1 MNASTILAQHGYT
14 LTQAAQ
20 WLSQNANNPREIYA
34 TTKALGLS
42 NDMLA
47 DILRPSM
54 PSINAAEIDAYFNGN
69 GIATA
74 SSALAQH
81 GWTTAQA
88 AQWIQA
94 HLNDPAQ
101 IQNAMASLGLDY
113 TMLSEVAA
121 QLQPGITP
129 AQIQQFFQASI
140 PQPQPQPQPQP
151 GPQVPGAGEA
161 VFPTELQNLVSLNQ
175 NTGVLSNA
183 NVRSIALQQ
192 GVSAERY
199 DQLFSPSSIDLNGD
213 GILSTNELGL
223 SALGNL
229 PATSDTVASLLYGTV
244 INVFHALDM
253 QELTNIGNFV
263 NAHANEIAYNPNSPY
278 VAQLESMMVDALST
292 PAAQPILSDAQ
303 IANALGMVV
312 AGMAQN
318 YGNSGALFD
327 DAFSGIFGF

>member
-20 WLSQNANNPREIYA
+20 WLSQNVHNPHEIYA

-54 PSINAAEIDAYFNGN
+54 PSINAAEIDAYFSGN

-74 SSALAQH
+74 SSVLAQH

-140 PQPQPQPQPQP
+140 PQPQPQP

-223 SALGNL
+223 STLGNL

-263 NAHANEIAYNPNSPY
+263 NAHANEMAYNPNSPY
-278 VAQLESMMVDALST
+278 VAQLESMMVTALST
-292 PAAQPILSDAQ
+292 PAAQPIMDDAQ
-303 IANALGMVV
+303 IANALGMIV
-312 AGMAQN
+312 AGMAQS

-327 DAFSGIFGF
+327 DAFSNLFGF

>member
-1 MNASTILAQHGYT
+1 
-14 LTQAAQ
+14 
-20 WLSQNANNPREIYA
+20 
-34 TTKALGLS
+34 
-42 NDMLA
+42 MLA

-81 GWTTAQA
+81 GWTVAQA

-140 PQPQPQPQPQP
+140 PQPQPQP

-244 INVFHALDM
+244 INVYHALDM
-253 QELTNIGNFV
+253 QELMSIGNFV
-263 NAHANEIAYNPNSPY
+263 SAHANEIAYNPNSPY
-278 VAQLESMMVDALST
+278 VAQLESMMVTALST

-312 AGMAQN
+312 AGMAQS
-318 YGNSGALFD
+318 YGNGGALFD

>member
-54 PSINAAEIDAYFNGN
+54 PSISAAEIDAYFNGN

-74 SSALAQH
+74 SSVLAQH

-140 PQPQPQPQPQP
+140 PQPQP

-244 INVFHALDM
+244 INVYHALDM
-253 QELTNIGNFV
+253 QELMSIGNFV
-263 NAHANEIAYNPNSPY
+263 SAHANEIAYNPNSPY

-312 AGMAQN
+312 AGMAQS
-318 YGNSGALFD
+318 YGNGGALFD

>member
-54 PSINAAEIDAYFNGN
+54 PSISAAEIDAYFNGN

-74 SSALAQH
+74 SSVLAQH
-81 GWTTAQA
+81 GISTAQA

-94 HLNDPAQ
+94 HLNDPAL
-101 IQNAMASLGLDY
+101 IQQATLSLGLDT

-121 QLQPGITP
+121 LLQPGITP
-129 AQIQQFFQASI
+129 AQIQQFFQSPP
-140 PQPQPQPQPQP
+140 PQPEPQPEPEP
-151 GPQVPGAGEA
+151 EPWEGEV
-161 VFPTELQNLVSLNQ
+161 VFPSELLAIVSLNH

-183 NVRSIALQQ
+183 NLRSIALQQ

-199 DQLFSPSSIDLNGD
+199 DQLFSPQDIDWNGD
-213 GILSTNELGL
+213 GTFSTSELGL
-223 SALGNL
+223 SQLGNL
-229 PATSDTVASLLYGTV
+229 PATSDTVASLLYGTM
-244 INVFHALDM
+244 INVYHALDM
-253 QELTNIGNFV
+253 QELMSIGNFV
-263 NAHANEIAYNPNSPY
+263 STHGTDIAYNPNSPY
-278 VAQLESMMVDALST
+278 VAQLESMMLNALST
-292 PAAQPILSDAQ
+292 PAAPPIMSDAE
-303 IANALGMVV
+303 IANVIGISV
-312 AGMAQN
+312 AGMAQA
-318 YGNSGALFD
+318 YGDDFALFD
-327 DAFSGIFGF
+327 DAFSGIFSF

>member
-47 DILRPSM
+47 NILRPSM

-74 SSALAQH
+74 SSVLAQH

-101 IQNAMASLGLDY
+101 IQSTMASLGLDY

-140 PQPQPQPQPQP
+140 PQPQPQPQPS
-151 GPQVPGAGEA
+151 PQVPGAGEA

-175 NTGVLSNA
+175 NTGVLSND

-199 DQLFSPSSIDLNGD
+199 DQLFSPSRIDLNGD

-223 SALGNL
+223 STLDNL

-263 NAHANEIAYNPNSPY
+263 NAHANEMAYNPNSPY

-292 PAAQPILSDAQ
+292 PAAQPIMNDEQ
-303 IANALGMVV
+303 IANALGLVV
-312 AGMAQN
+312 VGMAQS

-327 DAFSGIFGF
+327 DAFSNLFGF

>member
-1 MNASTILAQHGYT
+1 MVRRTSKRKERARNLPQPPPARQPAGISAHADTQ
-14 LTQAAQ
+14 QAAHTNQ
-20 WLSQNANNPREIYA
+20 
-34 TTKALGLS
+34 
-42 NDMLA
+42 M
-47 DILRPSM
+47 
-54 PSINAAEIDAYFNGN
+54 
-69 GIATA
+69 
-74 SSALAQH
+74 
-81 GWTTAQA
+81 
-88 AQWIQA
+88 
-94 HLNDPAQ
+94 
-101 IQNAMASLGLDY
+101 
-113 TMLSEVAA
+113 
-121 QLQPGITP
+121 
-129 AQIQQFFQASI
+129 
-140 PQPQPQPQPQP
+140 
-151 GPQVPGAGEA
+151 PGAGEA

-199 DQLFSPSSIDLNGD
+199 DQLFSPSRIDLNGD
-213 GILSTNELGL
+213 GVLSTNELGL

-292 PAAQPILSDAQ
+292 PAAQPIMSDAQ

-312 AGMAQN
+312 AGMAQS
-318 YGNSGALFD
+318 YGNGGALFD

>member
-20 WLSQNANNPREIYA
+20 WLSQNVHNPHEIYA

-74 SSALAQH
+74 SSVLAQH

-101 IQNAMASLGLDY
+101 IQSTMASLGLDY

-140 PQPQPQPQPQP
+140 PQPQPQPQP
-151 GPQVPGAGEA
+151 GPQVPEAGEA

-213 GILSTNELGL
+213 GVLSTNELGL
-223 SALGNL
+223 STLGNL

-244 INVFHALDM
+244 INVFHTLDM

-263 NAHANEIAYNPNSPY
+263 DAHANEMAYNPNSPY
-278 VAQLESMMVDALST
+278 LAQLESMMVDALST
-292 PAAQPILSDAQ
+292 PAAPPIMNDEQ
-303 IANALGMVV
+303 IANALGMIVV
-312 AGMAQN
+312 GMAQA
-318 YGNSGALFD
+318 YGDDFALFD

>member
-54 PSINAAEIDAYFNGN
+54 PSISAAEIDAYFNGN

-74 SSALAQH
+74 SSVLAQH

-140 PQPQPQPQPQP
+140 PQPQPQPQP
-151 GPQVPGAGEA
+151 GPQVPGAGEV
-161 VFPTELQNLVSLNQ
+161 VFPSELLAIVSLNH

-183 NVRSIALQQ
+183 NLRSIALQQ

-199 DQLFSPSSIDLNGD
+199 DQLFSPQDIDWNGD
-213 GILSTNELGL
+213 GTFSTSELGL
-223 SALGNL
+223 SQLGNL
-229 PATSDTVASLLYGTV
+229 PATSDTVASLLYGTM
-244 INVFHALDM
+244 INVYHALDM
-253 QELTNIGNFV
+253 QELMSIGNFV
-263 NAHANEIAYNPNSPY
+263 STHGTDIAYNPNSPY
-278 VAQLESMMVDALST
+278 VAQLESMMLNALST
-292 PAAQPILSDAQ
+292 PAAPPIMSDAE
-303 IANALGMVV
+303 IANFIGISV
-312 AGMAQN
+312 AGMAQA
-318 YGNSGALFD
+318 YGDDFALFD

>member
-1 MNASTILAQHGYT
+1 
-14 LTQAAQ
+14 
-20 WLSQNANNPREIYA
+20 
-34 TTKALGLS
+34 
-42 NDMLA
+42 MLA

-54 PSINAAEIDAYFNGN
+54 PSISAAEIDAYFNGN

-74 SSALAQH
+74 SSVLAQH
-81 GWTTAQA
+81 GWTTAQG

-101 IQNAMASLGLDY
+101 IQ
-113 TMLSEVAA
+113 
-121 QLQPGITP
+121 QL
-129 AQIQQFFQASI
+129 FQASI

-278 VAQLESMMVDALST
+278 VAQLESMMVTALST
-292 PAAQPILSDAQ
+292 PAAQPIMSDAQ
-303 IANALGMVV
+303 IANALGMIVV
-312 AGMAQN
+312 GMAQD

>member
-20 WLSQNANNPREIYA
+20 WLSQNVHNPHEIYA

-54 PSINAAEIDAYFNGN
+54 PSISAAEIDAYFNGN

-74 SSALAQH
+74 SSVLAQH

-140 PQPQPQPQPQP
+140 PQPQPQPQP
-151 GPQVPGAGEA
+151 GPQVPEAGEA

-183 NVRSIALQQ
+183 NVRS
-192 GVSAERY
+192 
-199 DQLFSPSSIDLNGD
+199 
-213 GILSTNELGL
+213 
-223 SALGNL
+223 
-229 PATSDTVASLLYGTV
+229 
-244 INVFHALDM
+244 
-253 QELTNIGNFV
+253 
-263 NAHANEIAYNPNSPY
+263 
-278 VAQLESMMVDALST
+278 
-292 PAAQPILSDAQ
+292 
-303 IANALGMVV
+303 
-312 AGMAQN
+312 
-318 YGNSGALFD
+318 
-327 DAFSGIFGF
+327 